1 MKHSFLRRHYPYRYK
16 GYNLS
21 HCPGN
26 STPFSK
32 KVVDSKIRCK
42 VTTIFRNINYFFRWI
57 TKKLL
62 FLLFFRMLRYQ
73 KNILP
78 SSILPYYF
86 VDYSIYKLLFVS
98 LQNNKNTHI

>member
-42 VTTIFRNINYFFRWI
+42 VTTIFRNTNYFF
-57 TKKLL
+57 
-62 FLLFFRMLRYQ
+62 
-73 KNILP
+73 
-78 SSILPYYF
+78 
-86 VDYSIYKLLFVS
+86 S
-98 LQNNKNTHI
+98 LDN

>member
-32 KVVDSKIRCK
+32 YGFGLENPLQRYNNISKHQLFFSWNKKISL
-42 VTTIFRNINYFFRWI
+42 IFFVFQYVMKKKKYFFI
-57 TKKLL
+57 KYFALL
-62 FLLFFRMLRYQ
+62 FC
-73 KNILP
+73 
-78 SSILPYYF
+78 
-86 VDYSIYKLLFVS
+86 
-98 LQNNKNTHI
+98 